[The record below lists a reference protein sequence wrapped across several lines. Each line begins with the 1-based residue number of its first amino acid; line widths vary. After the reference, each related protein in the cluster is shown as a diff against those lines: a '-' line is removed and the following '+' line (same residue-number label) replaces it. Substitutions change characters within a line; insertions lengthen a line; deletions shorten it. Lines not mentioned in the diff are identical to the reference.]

1 MIRKMDK
8 VSLNGVMEE
17 FMMENGNKGNNMDMV
32 YILIILVIYTVYNI
46 SIFYMDKI
54 FPFLLHKKKLKPI

>member
-32 YILIILVIYTVYNI
+32 YILISLVIYTVYNI
-46 SIFYMDKI
+46 SIFIWIKFSI
-54 FPFLLHKKKLKPI
+54 FIA

>member
-46 SIFYMDKI
+46 SIFYLDKI
-54 FPFLLHKKKLKPI
+54 FHFYCIKKN